1 MYLQDLINWIDR
13 MKPDNR
19 FTAQEKVEWV
29 NEVETRVQ
37 QEAFLRP
44 PEIVYDWETDKETV
58 LLLSAPHDS
67 IYKHHLRAQLSYANE
82 EYDIYQNEMEMF
94 NKCWSAFMLW
104 VCTGARPAYEPD
116 SNGSSSG
123 GNGSSGNGGGAD
135 GFSPII
141 RISDIPGGHRVII
154 TDAQGLKMFDVPD
167 GYTPVKGEDYFTE
180 KEIEEI
186 EQGIADKVQMGEG
199 AVLYNPQELSKEQQS
214 RARANISAVSIEEVN
229 AAISNAIGEVNAAF
243 NRMDEVIG

>member
-1 MYLQDLINWIDR
+1 MKTTKLQDIINWIDR
-13 MKPDNR
+13 MKPNNR

-94 NKCWSAFMLW
+94 NKCWNAFMLW

-116 SNGSSSG
+116 SNGS
-123 GNGSSGNGGGAD
+123 SSGNGGGAD

-167 GYTPVKGEDYFTE
+167 GYTPVKGKDYFTE
-180 KEIEEI
+180 EEI
-186 EQGIADKVQMGEG
+186 SEIAKEAADMVDAPEG
-199 AVLYNPQELSKEQQS
+199 TVLYTPQELNTAQKAQ
-214 RARANISAVSIEEVN
+214 ARINIGAVGMTEVN
-229 AAISNAIGEVNAAF
+229 AAINTAIGEVSASLSE
-243 NRMDEVIG
+243 MDEVIG

>member
-13 MKPDNR
+13 MKPNNR

-167 GYTPVKGEDYFTE
+167 GYTPVKGVDYFTE
-180 KEIEEI
+180 EEIAEI
-186 EQGIADKVQMGEG
+186 EQSIAGKVQAGDG
-199 AVLYNPQELSKEQQS
+199 AVLYISQELNTAQKTQ
-214 RARANISAVSIEEVN
+214 ARTNIGAVGMTEVN
-229 AAISNAIGEVNAAF
+229 AAINNAIGEVSASLSE
-243 NRMDEVIG
+243 MDEVIG